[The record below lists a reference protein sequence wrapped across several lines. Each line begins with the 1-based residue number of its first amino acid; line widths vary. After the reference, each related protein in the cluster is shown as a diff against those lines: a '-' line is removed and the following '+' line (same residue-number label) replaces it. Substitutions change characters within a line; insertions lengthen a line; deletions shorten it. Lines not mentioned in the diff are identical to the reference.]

1 VVELSTLAIIPA
13 RAGSKGIPGKNKR
26 LMCGQP
32 LISWTI
38 AAAQAARCFD
48 EIVVST
54 DDEETAD
61 IAVSMGLSVPF
72 LRPAELAQDD
82 TSGIEPVLHVLS
94 RVSGFDSMV
103 LLQPTSPLRTPAD
116 IDSAVEL
123 ARVGHARSVVSV
135 CEAKE
140 PIQWNFTIQA
150 GGNLKPLLADDSILR
165 RQEAQMT
172 YALNGALYYCEVEWF
187 LEGKTFVDAKTL
199 GFIMPPER
207 SIDIDTEFDWLVAEF
222 LLSRTG

>member
-1 VVELSTLAIIPA
+1 VIELRTLALIPA

-38 AAAQAARCFD
+38 SAAQAALGLD

-54 DDEETAD
+54 DDEEIAD
-61 IAVSMGLSVPF
+61 IAVSMGVSVPF
-72 LRPAELAQDD
+72 LRPEELAQDD
-82 TSGIEPVLHVLS
+82 TPGIGPVLHALS
-94 RVSGFDSMV
+94 LMQDFDSVV

-116 IDSAVEL
+116 IDAVVEL
-123 ARVGHARSVVSV
+123 ASVRQASSGVSV
-135 CEAKE
+135 CETKE

-150 GGNLKPLLADDSILR
+150 GGNLTPLLDHDPILR
-165 RQEAQMT
+165 RQDAQTT
-172 YALNGALYYCEVEWF
+172 YTLNGSLYYFEVPWF
-187 LEGKTFVDAKTL
+187 LERKKFLDDETL

-207 SIDIDTEFDWLVAEF
+207 SIDIDTEFDWVVAEF
-222 LLSRTG
+222 LLNRTV